1 MHTDTQGKQN
11 ISTEVS
17 YDFISRLSYDNE
29 VFLFASLFYHVFDV
43 SIIFLCKALV
53 DMVCDDTAAF
63 FGPEGPDCSTEAMV
77 AGSKNRAIIT
87 YNCAD
92 AKILSNT
99 KNERYPTFT
108 RMEPPNT
115 QVQLFLKKC
124 DYFHQII
131 QNYIYSLDMY
141 CF

>member
-1 MHTDTQGKQN
+1 M
-11 ISTEVS
+11 
-17 YDFISRLSYDNE
+17 
-29 VFLFASLFYHVFDV
+29 VFDV
-43 SIIFLCKALV
+43 FIIFLFKALV

-115 QVQLFLKKC
+115 QVQP
-124 DYFHQII
+124 Y
-131 QNYIYSLDMY
+131 
-141 CF
+141 

>member
-1 MHTDTQGKQN
+1 MISWTDYPIIIK
-11 ISTEVS
+11 IEVIC
-17 YDFISRLSYDNE
+17 FII
-29 VFLFASLFYHVFDV
+29 YHVFDV

-115 QVQLFLKKC
+115 QVQPYLKMWFFFSK
-124 DYFHQII
+124 
-131 QNYIYSLDMY
+131 
-141 CF
+141 

>member
-1 MHTDTQGKQN
+1 MIIK
-11 ISTEVS
+11 IEVIC
-17 YDFISRLSYDNE
+17 FII
-29 VFLFASLFYHVFDV
+29 YHVFDA

-115 QVQLFLKKC
+115 QVQLFYK
-124 DYFHQII
+124 
-131 QNYIYSLDMY
+131 M
-141 CF
+141 

>member
-1 MHTDTQGKQN
+1 MYIGRAISGALSYAIEQVNNCSCLLPNINLNFVHTDTQGKQN
-11 ISTEVS
+11 ISTE
-17 YDFISRLSYDNE
+17 
-29 VFLFASLFYHVFDV
+29 
-43 SIIFLCKALV
+43 ALV
-53 DMVCDDTAAF
+53 DMLFEDTAAF

-115 QVQLFLKKC
+115 QVQLFFK
-124 DYFHQII
+124 
-131 QNYIYSLDMY
+131 M
-141 CF
+141 

>member
-1 MHTDTQGKQN
+1 M
-11 ISTEVS
+11 I
-17 YDFISRLSYDNE
+17 
-29 VFLFASLFYHVFDV
+29 FYLLHYFTMGFDV
-43 SIIFLCKALV
+43 FIIFLFKALV

-115 QVQLFLKKC
+115 QVQP
-124 DYFHQII
+124 Y
-131 QNYIYSLDMY
+131 
-141 CF
+141 

>member
-1 MHTDTQGKQN
+1 M
-11 ISTEVS
+11 IS
-17 YDFISRLSYDNE
+17 YADYPIIMKY
-29 VFLFASLFYHVFDV
+29 FAFLFYHGFDV
-43 SIIFLCKALV
+43 SIIFLFKALV

-115 QVQLFLKKC
+115 QVQLFFK
-124 DYFHQII
+124 
-131 QNYIYSLDMY
+131 M
-141 CF
+141 

>member
-1 MHTDTQGKQN
+1 MG
-11 ISTEVS
+11 
-17 YDFISRLSYDNE
+17 
-29 VFLFASLFYHVFDV
+29 FDV
-43 SIIFLCKALV
+43 FIIFLFKALV

-115 QVQLFLKKC
+115 QVQPYLKMWLFSVNN
-124 DYFHQII
+124 II
-131 QNYIYSLDMY
+131 YMHFDIIYILSGHVLVFYR
-141 CF
+141 

>member
-1 MHTDTQGKQN
+1 M
-11 ISTEVS
+11 
-17 YDFISRLSYDNE
+17 
-29 VFLFASLFYHVFDV
+29 VFDV
-43 SIIFLCKALV
+43 FIIFLCKALV

-115 QVQLFLKKC
+115 QVRPYLNVLFL
-124 DYFHQII
+124 
-131 QNYIYSLDMY
+131 SSR
-141 CF
+141 